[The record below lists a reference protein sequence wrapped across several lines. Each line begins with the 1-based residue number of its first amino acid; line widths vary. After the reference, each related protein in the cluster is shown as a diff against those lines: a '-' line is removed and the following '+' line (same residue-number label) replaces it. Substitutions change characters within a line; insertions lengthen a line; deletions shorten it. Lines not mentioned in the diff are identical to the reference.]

1 MGRKQLQTRASALF
15 TSILLVL
22 SIISFSPAEAA
33 ITNSAPCKVAGAVDG
48 QLTQNRTIQD
58 LDFTLYVCSK
68 VKSKLVWTAIKYSKS
83 AYSQSGANYKK
94 LIATRAATVYPGQG
108 KKCVVDDCAIGSVGP
123 GGGIVFYDAGSL
135 KSWGRYLEVA
145 PNGWTGR
152 GNEDI
157 TSVWCYGVG
166 EGPLNPRENINSDS
180 KVVPRAGNSIGLG
193 KALTSKLLDKCPF
206 GAALPVTSY
215 LGGNTADWFLP
226 SADELNELCKYSFGQ
241 LKTTVDVMCDS
252 VGTPKGGFAENAY
265 WSSSQANQK
274 GIPTPVAYI
283 SNFFSNKV
291 FGENGTYFVEPL
303 VNARAIRPIRAFG
316 SPSDKLADA
325 GVIQLAGAGESG
337 WPVKCPVVIDSQK
350 SPQPQ
355 VTAINFNAD
364 DSLFLRLK
372 DNSSSGVTTPSN
384 LVGCY
389 ANFGQLKNGGDFYSV
404 GSINRDKNGYFWQNG
419 GGDTVGGRIRL
430 TLNGSTLTATTGEPQ
445 TISLIQK

>member
-1 MGRKQLQTRASALF
+1 MKRNLLAIPLTLLLTIALASPTQA
-15 TSILLVL
+15 TIL
-22 SIISFSPAEAA
+22 
-33 ITNSAPCKVAGAVDG
+33 NGAPCKVAGAIDG
-48 QLTQNRTIQD
+48 QLTQDNTVQD
-58 LDFTLYVCSK
+58 LDFTLYICSK
-68 VKSKLVWTAIKYSKS
+68 VKSKLVWKPVKDSKS
-83 AYSQSGANYKK
+83 AYSQSGTNYKK
-94 LIATRAATVYPGQG
+94 LITSRAATIYPGQG
-108 KKCVVDDCAIGSVGP
+108 KKCVVDDCPIGSVGP

-135 KSWGRYLEVA
+135 KPWGRYLEVA
-145 PNGWTGR
+145 PIGWTGR

-157 TSVWCYGVG
+157 TSVWCSEVG
-166 EGPLNPRENINSDS
+166 GGPLNPRENINSDS
-180 KVVPRAGNSIGLG
+180 KVIPRAGNSIGSG

-206 GAALPVTSY
+206 GAALPVTNY

-303 VNARAIRPIRAFG
+303 VNERAIRPIRAFG
-316 SPSDKLADA
+316 SPSEKLADA
-325 GVIQLAGAGESG
+325 GVIQLAGVGESG

-364 DSLFLRLK
+364 DSMFLRLK
-372 DNSSSGVTTPSN
+372 DNSSSAVTTSSN
-384 LVGCY
+384 IVGCY
-389 ANFGQLKNGGDFYSV
+389 ANFGQLENGGDFYSV

-430 TLNGSTLTATTGEPQ
+430 TLNGSILTATTGEPQ
-445 TISLIQK
+445 TISLIK